1 MIWWWN
7 LLMITKLPNCMYLST
22 INNNL
27 ISIMS
32 RRTIA
37 RYLSRAF
44 LDPKHEAFY
53 HHLHIK
59 LWSGE
64 EKEDARRLYMVDHR
78 ADQQNV
84 PYLHIFGYHNS
95 SSLLFPQEIWRI
107 RSKIYTKD
115 RCTGPKGL
123 LKSKAVLRAVYEN

>member
-44 LDPKHEAFY
+44 LDPRHEAFY
-53 HHLHIK
+53 RHLHIK

-64 EKEDARRLYMVDHR
+64 EKEDARRLYMVDHT
-78 ADQQNV
+78 ADLQNV

-95 SSLLFPQEIWRI
+95 SFLLFPQEIWRI

-115 RCTGPKGL
+115 RCTAPKRL
-123 LKSKAVLRAVYEN
+123 LKSKGIRQF